1 MAWRCTAAALLLVV
15 LGSNTWAETPLERAY
30 FIGYWGIGDPQ
41 ECLQRD
47 TLSFYESGAWAVT
60 NGGENPVEAI
70 GLWQLEGSTITIR
83 ASDLRSLAQYDV
95 LEAPITEVTADS
107 FTMTA
112 KPLEG
117 GQATLY
123 RCTP

>member
-1 MAWRCTAAALLLVV
+1 MAWRYTAAALILTA
-15 LGSNTWAETPLERAY
+15 LGSSAWAETSLERAY
-30 FIGYWGIGDPQ
+30 FIGHWGIGDPQ
-41 ECLQRD
+41 ECLDRD

-70 GLWQLEGSTITIR
+70 GLWQLDGSTITIQ
-83 ASDLRSLAQYDV
+83 ASDLRSPAQYDV

-112 KPLEG
+112 EPLQD

>member
-1 MAWRCTAAALLLVV
+1 MAWRSTATALVLMA
-15 LGSNTWAETPLERAY
+15 LGSSAWAEMPLERAY
-30 FIGYWGIGDPQ
+30 FIGHWGIGDPQ
-41 ECLQRD
+41 ECQSRD

-70 GLWQLEGSTITIR
+70 GLWQLEGSTVTIQ
-83 ASDLRSLAQYDV
+83 ASDLRSPQHYDV

-107 FTMTA
+107 FVMTA
-112 KPLEG
+112 EPLQDG
-117 GQATLY
+117 KATLY